1 VADAAAPWW
10 RTRPRPPPALV
21 VSGRWLHDSPDQ
33 TALLKEA
40 IGRTGRVHPYL
51 TETWGDA
58 SPDSLGSYALI
69 VIAGHY
75 QEVSD
80 ALLQA
85 LRRYVEAGGP
95 LLGIHAANSCFTAPD
110 YVDLIGSRF
119 TRHDPI
125 REYTVDIDVPDH
137 PLTAGLTPFRILD
150 ELREGEFQRDAIHV
164 VASAERHP
172 AVYWKQA
179 GRGRVI
185 YVAPGHDRRT
195 LAHPAYLRL
204 IENAVNWLVPAAP
217 QRKE

>member
-1 VADAAAPWW
+1 
-10 RTRPRPPPALV
+10 
-21 VSGRWLHDSPDQ
+21 
-33 TALLKEA
+33 
-40 IGRTGRVHPYL
+40 
-51 TETWGDA
+51 
-58 SPDSLGSYALI
+58 
-69 VIAGHY
+69 
-75 QEVSD
+75 
-80 ALLQA
+80 
-85 LRRYVEAGGP
+85 
-95 LLGIHAANSCFTAPD
+95 
-110 YVDLIGSRF
+110 
-119 TRHDPI
+119 
-125 REYTVDIDVPDH
+125 
-137 PLTAGLTPFRILD
+137 LD